1 MSVILVACQ
10 ADLSS
15 HGDAL
20 RARRLA
26 AADVGLEQADS
37 ARWTRCTRGA
47 ACRWLLAYFN
57 SGEREKE
64 RVLRERERVVCSL
77 LQSVDNA
84 CFIHHLCFFEFHSN
98 AMLKCHVAY

>member
-1 MSVILVACQ
+1 MSVILVARQ

-20 RARRLA
+20 RAWRLA
-26 AADVGLEQADS
+26 AADVGHEQADS

-57 SGEREKE
+57 SGDREKE
-64 RVLRERERVVCSL
+64 RVSERKRVVCSL
-77 LQSVDNA
+77 LQIVDNA
-84 CFIHHLCFFEFHSN
+84 CFIHHLRLNFIQMPC
-98 AMLKCHVAY
+98 